1 MSINHNKIR
10 PIYINLFQIRLPV
23 SAISSITHRLAGIYI
38 FFVTLPLSLYLLYF
52 STNSYNDFM
61 ILKNNLSNSFYL
73 STFVAFSFLVYA
85 YHILTG
91 VRHLLQDLHIENLS
105 LLQSIILFRFLFM
118 VFAGLV
124 CFHEIVPMIRST
136 LFYAQRFSAV
146 YLLAYTFWLAI
157 FFVSNNPLEYYTWSV
172 FTKQLDFLVLTSI
185 AAFVSIIHAFI
196 GLWTIGTDYFTS
208 RTLGFISMRFAKYAD
223 IIRGTYTIFF
233 SLLGLSIITII
244 LHTIWS

>member
-73 STFVAFSFLVYA
+73 STFVAFRFLVYA

-91 VRHLLQDLHIENLS
+91 VRHLLQDLHIGESLS
-105 LLQSIILFRFLFM
+105 ASRASSYF
-118 VFAGLV
+118 VFCLW
-124 CFHEIVPMIRST
+124 F
-136 LFYAQRFSAV
+136 
-146 YLLAYTFWLAI
+146 LLALF
-157 FFVSNNPLEYYTWSV
+157 V
-172 FTKQLDFLVLTSI
+172 FTRLYL
-185 AAFVSIIHAFI
+185 
-196 GLWTIGTDYFTS
+196 
-208 RTLGFISMRFAKYAD
+208 
-223 IIRGTYTIFF
+223 
-233 SLLGLSIITII
+233 
-244 LHTIWS
+244 